1 MAISATRRNLA
12 DFPPWE
18 RLQRRSAML
27 QEITHAF
34 RSLRRS
40 PGFSA
45 LAIATIALGVAA
57 STAIFS
63 MVEGV
68 LLRRL
73 PYTNGERLI
82 HLRQASA
89 QAPDVR
95 FSIAEIRDI
104 RSQTR
109 ELDAVVEYHSMSF
122 QLYGL
127 GDPQRLQTGV
137 VSDNFFQVLGVQPV
151 LGRLFRVGEESPDAP
166 PVVLLSYSYW
176 VNTLSSDKSV
186 IGAQFTMNDRIHTV
200 VGVLPPL
207 PSYPGNNDI
216 WVPAGAC
223 PFRSAPAAMA
233 SRTARLPSVFARLKP
248 GSTLERASAELQ
260 TISQRLHT
268 EYSEAYPVDRGLHWT
283 RVTVHDELTSDS
295 KPLLLVL
302 FTTAVFLMIVA
313 AANFAGITVARQ
325 LRRARELAMREALGA
340 GRLRLFRQLAIES
353 VMLTTVGGVFGTLL
367 AASGLG
373 VLRSFATRVTPRAG
387 EIRIDATVLAFAI
400 LTCVMV
406 GLIAAAAPFLR
417 SASTASVIDRLRQGN
432 SGAMSGRADVRV
444 RRAFVFAQVAIAFVL
459 LVGAGLVG
467 RSLTHLER
475 VDAGFDGHNVMSA
488 RVSLNFSKYNTRQ
501 KALAFVQQLLAR
513 LDATPG
519 LSASAV
525 GSDFPLNNAVS
536 SANAFIIA
544 GVETKPGDAPRGDFT
559 SVSPRYFDV
568 VGIPIKRGRTFLP
581 TEGDTASAPVI
592 ISQRLAV
599 TYWKNR
605 DPIGTRISVDSGRTW
620 NFVVGV
626 AGDVHQHGL
635 NQDIVDEVYYP
646 ASVFPPG
653 DVRILT
659 RFQGPS
665 APIAASLRQIVH
677 EIDRQ
682 QAIVELRTLD
692 QVRGNRLSEP
702 RLTTTLLMTFATVA
716 LILAASG
723 LAGVIGFSVS
733 QRIPEIAIRMA
744 LGAERGNIVRLVSYD
759 GLSIVAF
766 GILAG
771 AAASIA
777 LGRFVRS
784 LLFGVEPTDAATFA
798 AVVLV
803 LVATVIVACFG
814 PARRALTA
822 DPADAM
828 RAG

>member
-1 MAISATRRNLA
+1 
-12 DFPPWE
+12 
-18 RLQRRSAML
+18 
-27 QEITHAF
+27 
-34 RSLRRS
+34 
-40 PGFSA
+40 
-45 LAIATIALGVAA
+45 
-57 STAIFS
+57 
-63 MVEGV
+63 
-68 LLRRL
+68 
-73 PYTNGERLI
+73 
-82 HLRQASA
+82 
-89 QAPDVR
+89 
-95 FSIAEIRDI
+95 
-104 RSQTR
+104 
-109 ELDAVVEYHSMSF
+109 
-122 QLYGL
+122 
-127 GDPQRLQTGV
+127 
-137 VSDNFFQVLGVQPV
+137 
-151 LGRLFRVGEESPDAP
+151 
-166 PVVLLSYSYW
+166 
-176 VNTLSSDKSV
+176 
-186 IGAQFTMNDRIHTV
+186 
-200 VGVLPPL
+200 
-207 PSYPGNNDI
+207 
-216 WVPAGAC
+216 
-223 PFRSAPAAMA
+223 
-233 SRTARLPSVFARLKP
+233 
-248 GSTLERASAELQ
+248 
-260 TISQRLHT
+260 
-268 EYSEAYPVDRGLHWT
+268 
-283 RVTVHDELTSDS
+283 
-295 KPLLLVL
+295 
-302 FTTAVFLMIVA
+302 MIVA
-313 AANFAGITVARQ
+313 AANFAGLTVARQ
-325 LRRARELAMREALGA
+325 LRRGREFAMREALGA
-340 GRLRLFRQLAIES
+340 GRLRLFRHLAIES
-353 VMLTTVGGVFGTLL
+353 VMLSTAGGVFGTLL

-387 EIRIDATVLAFAI
+387 EIRIDATVLVFAV
-400 LTCVMV
+400 LTCVIV
-406 GLIAAAAPFLR
+406 GLIAAAAPFIR

-432 SGAMSGRADVRV
+432 SGAMSGRADVRI

-467 RSLTHLER
+467 RSLMHLEQ

-501 KALAFVQQLLAR
+501 KSLAFVQQLLAR
-513 LDATPG
+513 LEATPG
-519 LSASAV
+519 LSANAV

-536 SANAFIIA
+536 SANSFIIS

-581 TEGDTASAPVI
+581 TEGDTVSAPVI
-592 ISQRLAV
+592 ISQRLAT

-653 DVRILT
+653 DLRILV
-659 RFQGPS
+659 RVQGPS

-677 EIDRQ
+677 EIDPQ

-702 RLTTTLLMTFATVA
+702 RLTAALLMTFAIVA

-744 LGAERGNIVRLVSYD
+744 LGAERGNIVGLVSRD
-759 GLSIVAF
+759 GLSIVAV

-771 AAASIA
+771 AAASLA